1 MDIKNPLPDKMKV
14 RTAIPEDLEII
25 AEIEKEVF
33 TEPWSLDGFKQA
45 LSSPDNVV
53 LAISDETDIYGYL
66 VLYTS
71 MDEGELMTIAVRPG
85 FRGYGL
91 GDKLVKA
98 MVEEGRRRELVNIFL
113 EVRKTNE
120 SARSLYRKNGFIAV
134 GERKNFYRFP
144 TEDAII
150 GRLSL

>member
-1 MDIKNPLPDKMKV
+1 MDTKNPSLDKVQV
-14 RTAIPEDLEII
+14 RAAVPEDLEIV
-25 AEIEKEVF
+25 AMIEKEVF
-33 TEPWSLDGFKQA
+33 SEPWSLDGFKQA
-45 LSSPDNVV
+45 LSSSDNVV
-53 LAISDETDIYGYL
+53 LVISDETDIYGYL

-91 GDKLVKA
+91 ADKLVKT
-98 MVEEGRRRELVNIFL
+98 MVEEGRRRGLVNIFL

-120 SARSLYRKNGFIAV
+120 AAKSLYRKNGFIAV

>member
-1 MDIKNPLPDKMKV
+1 MDTKNPSLDKVKV
-14 RTAIPEDLEII
+14 RAAVPEDLEIV
-25 AEIEKEVF
+25 AKIEKEVF
-33 TEPWSLDGFKQA
+33 SEPWSLDGFKQA
-45 LSSPDNVV
+45 LSSSDNVV
-53 LAISDETDIYGYL
+53 LVISDETDIYGYL

-91 GDKLVKA
+91 ADKLVKA
-98 MVEEGRRRELVNIFL
+98 MVEEGRRRGLVNIFL

-120 SARSLYRKNGFIAV
+120 AARSLYRKNGFIAV